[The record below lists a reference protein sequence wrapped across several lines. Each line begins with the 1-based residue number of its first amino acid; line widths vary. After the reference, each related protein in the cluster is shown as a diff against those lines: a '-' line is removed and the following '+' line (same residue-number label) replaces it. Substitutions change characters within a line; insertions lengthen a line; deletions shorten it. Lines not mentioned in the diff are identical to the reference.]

1 MLEESGGHLLLFF
14 ICQSL
19 SLDTLSPVK
28 WSCQEGLVPS
38 LNHLSSLLIVNE
50 VFNTIFKP
58 CDDVIVIL
66 CL

>member
-1 MLEESGGHLLLFF
+1 MRPPFTFF
-14 ICQSL
+14 ICQSI
-19 SLDTLSPVK
+19 SLDTLRPVR
-28 WSCQEGLVPS
+28 WSCQEGLIPS
-38 LNHLSSLLIVNE
+38 LNHLSSLIIVNE